1 MKLKELEQKYGDKYW
16 GQCVLDMAKK
26 NISRGIKEEMAVDY
40 AMQDH
45 LDYMEKTM
53 KAMGM
58 KMEGDEYEE
67 EGYEEEQS

>member
-26 NISRGIKEEMAVDY
+26 NISRGIKEEMAVQY
-40 AMQDH
+40 AMEDH
-45 LDYMEKTM
+45 LDYMDKTM
-53 KAMGM
+53 KSMGM
-58 KMEGDEYEE
+58 KTEGEGYEE